1 MRVISEIISLNM
13 DKDTL
18 EKYMTRKISAREDTK
33 KAISMFWK
41 QEKTKIMQAVRVAT
55 ASETEGI
62 ADIDW

>member
-1 MRVISEIISLNM
+1 M

-18 EKYMTRKISAREDTK
+18 EKYMARKISAREDTK

-41 QEKTKIMQAVRVAT
+41 QEKSKIMQAVRVAT

-62 ADIDW
+62 

>member
-18 EKYMTRKISAREDTK
+18 EKYLTRKVSARDDIK

-41 QEKTKIMQAVRVAT
+41 QEKIKIL
-55 ASETEGI
+55 
-62 ADIDW
+62 

>member
-1 MRVISEIISLNM
+1 MRLITEIISLNM

-18 EKYMTRKISAREDTK
+18 DKYMARKVSARDDTK

-41 QEKTKIMQAVRVAT
+41 QEKPKIMQAVRVAT
-55 ASETEGI
+55 ASDCEGI